1 MWNEYRPSHPA
12 PRRAQWLAEL
22 SEALEQAHN
31 LMWKLGIGDGGGPAA
46 MELYLRIEAARLEVQ
61 ALRLG
66 RRYQKAQEIDPERTE
81 PLAMETQRHRRL
93 LNALRQVAAAR
104 KMARET
110 ARAAAASSRT
120 SRRTPG

>member
-1 MWNEYRPSHPA
+1 MHSPLSQPGVDVERVSA
-12 PRRAQWLAEL
+12 ESSAARRAQWLAEL

-66 RRYQKAQEIDPERTE
+66 QRYEKAQEIHPERTG
-81 PLAMETQRHRRL
+81 PWPWQRSG
-93 LNALRQVAAAR
+93 
-104 KMARET
+104 T
-110 ARAAAASSRT
+110 DDC
-120 SRRTPG
+120 